1 MSRIPCQMA
10 AELVQRHRSNIYRL
24 IKKGTLKGYPDAR
37 GVVHVETSELVR
49 VFAHA
54 AKDITA
60 AVCALSQIDDGDD
73 SATAL
78 DATACDKQANTDTD
92 KIALLLSA
100 IEQLTAQV
108 VDVQV
113 SLQQLQ
119 FERPTKVQQTQGWWN
134 RIWHKLHANSAGH
147 GLERD
152 SKTVKN

>member
-1 MSRIPCQMA
+1 MSKIPCKIA

-24 IKKGTLKGYPDAR
+24 IKRGTLKGYPDAR

-54 AKDITA
+54 AKDITT
-60 AVCALSQIDDGDD
+60 AVCALSQMYDGDD

-78 DATACDKQANTDTD
+78 DATVCDKQADTGTD

-108 VDVQV
+108 ADVQV
-113 SLQQLQ
+113 SLQHLQ
-119 FERPTKVQQTQGWWN
+119 SERPAKPQTNGWWH
-134 RIWHKLHANSAGH
+134 RIWYRLHAKGAGH
-147 GLERD
+147 GH
-152 SKTVKN
+152 